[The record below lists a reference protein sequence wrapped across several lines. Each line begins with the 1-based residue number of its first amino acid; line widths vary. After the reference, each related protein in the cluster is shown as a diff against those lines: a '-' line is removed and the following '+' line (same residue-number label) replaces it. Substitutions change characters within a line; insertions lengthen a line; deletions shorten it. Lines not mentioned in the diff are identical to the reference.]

1 MRQILI
7 TVAGRNSAGKSLIA
21 KKVAEALGLNVVKS
35 YATRKPRP
43 EELQKGLENC
53 DHIFVSDE
61 EYDKLE
67 NITAETEIN
76 GARYCTTQEILDNS
90 DIYVIDP
97 KGIKDLK
104 ERCGSRYKLLQFYI
118 YADADKRAA
127 RFVARGETKAKFEA
141 REQSENEQFIDYEN
155 NHGWDIIIYN
165 NWDIDTAVKTMLG
178 YVRPIMTPV
187 IEARQKQADEEFEK
201 MMNPPAEEKVED
213 APADKQADEQAG
225 MKEQQSDEPE
235 NVNEQAKAAPVD
247 EESNKETGDED
258 SQTEESEAESEHVED
273 EADDSEEQQNE
284 EPETEKLPA
293 EEPKDIEEQQAESE
307 MPEEDGEEFE
317 ECQQEGAS
325 DDSSKASASTEANN
339 DPFSLDF
346 DDEDKDFMNMPAGVD
361 AESDESDDADVDN
374 TDDSANESN
383 SDAANQFSLDDFDD
397 PDEEDTDSSDEPEK
411 PEEHEEPDNVPEKE
425 IKPVEEPVD
434 ESTSE
439 PEENPAEENT
449 DNASKGLEES
459 GESSDDEEDDDG
471 EAILID

>member
-7 TVAGRNSAGKSLIA
+7 TVAGRNGAGKSIIA

-43 EELQKGLENC
+43 EELEKGLENC

-104 ERCGSRYKLLQFYI
+104 ERCGSRYKILQFYI

-141 REQSENEQFIDYEN
+141 REQSEDEQFCDYEN

-165 NWDIDTAVKTMLG
+165 NWDVDAAVKTMLG

-187 IEARQKQADEEFEK
+187 IEARQKQAEEEFEK

-213 APADKQADEQAG
+213 SPADEQAG
-225 MKEQQSDEPE
+225 MKEQQEEEPKLRTSRRMMFRLMKCLIKKRVTKMPRKKLKT
-235 NVNEQAKAAPVD
+235 NRRKNQRKRNLKRKNRQA
-247 EESNKETGDED
+247 
-258 SQTEESEAESEHVED
+258 
-273 EADDSEEQQNE
+273 EEQQ
-284 EPETEKLPA
+284 TESK
-293 EEPKDIEEQQAESE
+293 
-307 MPEEDGEEFE
+307 MPEEDGEEL
-317 ECQQEGAS
+317 
-325 DDSSKASASTEANN
+325 KN
-339 DPFSLDF
+339 
-346 DDEDKDFMNMPAGVD
+346 AGGKC
-361 AESDESDDADVDN
+361 
-374 TDDSANESN
+374 
-383 SDAANQFSLDDFDD
+383 F
-397 PDEEDTDSSDEPEK
+397 
-411 PEEHEEPDNVPEKE
+411 
-425 IKPVEEPVD
+425 
-434 ESTSE
+434 
-439 PEENPAEENT
+439 
-449 DNASKGLEES
+449 G
-459 GESSDDEEDDDG
+459 
-471 EAILID
+471 

>member
-43 EELQKGLENC
+43 EELKKGLENC

-76 GARYCTTQEILDNS
+76 GARYCTTQEVLDNS

-104 ERCGSRYKLLQFYI
+104 ERCGSRYKILQFYI

-141 REQSENEQFIDYEN
+141 REQSEDEQFCNYEN

-187 IEARQKQADEEFEK
+187 IEARQKQAEEEFEK

-213 APADKQADEQAG
+213 APADEQAG
-225 MKEQQSDEPE
+225 MKEQQEEEPKAEDEQTDDVPADEVPDKEAGDKNCQEEAEDEQVKDVSD
-235 NVNEQAKAAPVD
+235 
-247 EESNKETGDED
+247 KEMDDVGE
-258 SQTEESEAESEHVED
+258 QTEEP
-273 EADDSEEQQNE
+273 EEE
-284 EPETEKLPA
+284 KSETEESPA
-293 EEPKDIEEQQAESE
+293 EEQQAESK
-307 MPEEDGEEFE
+307 MPEGDGEELE
-317 ECQQEGAS
+317 ECQQEDAS
-325 DDSSKASASTEANN
+325 DDSSEASASTEAND

-346 DDEDKDFMNMPAGVD
+346 DDEDEDFMNIPAGVD
-361 AESDESDDADVDN
+361 AESDESDGADVDN
-374 TDDSANESN
+374 DEDSADENN
-383 SDAANQFSLDDFDD
+383 SDAADPFSLDDFDD
-397 PDEEDTDSSDEPEK
+397 TDKEDTDSSDEPEK
-411 PEEHEEPDNVPEKE
+411 SEEREEPDEEPDNVPE
-425 IKPVEEPVD
+425 EESEPIEEHVD
-434 ESTSE
+434 KSTSE
-439 PEENPAEENT
+439 PADENP
-449 DNASKGLEES
+449 DNASEIHEEPE
-459 GESSDDEEDDDG
+459 ESSDDEENDDDG

>member
-43 EELQKGLENC
+43 EELEKGLENC

-141 REQSENEQFIDYEN
+141 REQSEDEQFCDYEN

-187 IEARQKQADEEFEK
+187 IEARQKQAEEEFEK

-213 APADKQADEQAG
+213 APSDEQAG
-225 MKEQQSDEPE
+225 MKEQQEEEPKAEDE
-235 NVNEQAKAAPVD
+235 
-247 EESNKETGDED
+247 
-258 SQTEESEAESEHVED
+258 QTEEPEEEKSETEESP
-273 EADDSEEQQNE
+273 AEEQQ
-284 EPETEKLPA
+284 TESK
-293 EEPKDIEEQQAESE
+293 
-307 MPEEDGEEFE
+307 MPEGDGEELE
-317 ECQQEGAS
+317 ECQQEDAS
-325 DDSSKASASTEANN
+325 DDSSESSASTEAND

-346 DDEDKDFMNMPAGVD
+346 DDEDEDFMNIPAGVD
-361 AESDESDDADVDN
+361 AESDKSDGADVDN
-374 TDDSANESN
+374 DEDSADENK
-383 SDAANQFSLDDFDD
+383 SDAADPFSLDDFDD
-397 PDEEDTDSSDEPEK
+397 TDKEDTDSSDEPEK
-411 PEEHEEPDNVPEKE
+411 PEECEKPDDIPEEESE
-425 IKPVEEPVD
+425 PVEEPVD

-439 PEENPAEENT
+439 PAENPAEENP
-449 DNASKGLEES
+449 DNVSKIQEEPEES
-459 GESSDDEEDDDG
+459 SNDEDDDDDG

>member
-7 TVAGRNSAGKSLIA
+7 TVAGRNGAGKSIIA

-43 EELQKGLENC
+43 EELEKGLENC

-104 ERCGSRYKLLQFYI
+104 ERCGSRYKILQFYI

-141 REQSENEQFIDYEN
+141 REQSEDEQFCDYEN
-155 NHGWDIIIYN
+155 YHDWDIIIYN
-165 NWDIDTAVKTMLG
+165 NWDVDAAVKTMLG

-187 IEARQKQADEEFEK
+187 IEARQKQAEEEFEK

-213 APADKQADEQAG
+213 APADEQAG
-225 MKEQQSDEPE
+225 MKEQQEEEPKAEDEQTDDVP
-235 NVNEQAKAAPVD
+235 AD
-247 EESNKETGDED
+247 EVPDKEAGDKNCQEEAED
-258 SQTEESEAESEHVED
+258 EQTEEPEEEKSETEESP
-273 EADDSEEQQNE
+273 AEEQQ
-284 EPETEKLPA
+284 TESK
-293 EEPKDIEEQQAESE
+293 
-307 MPEEDGEEFE
+307 MPEEDGEELE
-317 ECQQEGAS
+317 ECQQEDAS
-325 DDSSKASASTEANN
+325 DDSSEASASTEAND

-346 DDEDKDFMNMPAGVD
+346 DDEDEDFMNIPAGVD
-361 AESDESDDADVDN
+361 AESDESDGADVDN
-374 TDDSANESN
+374 DEDSADENN
-383 SDAANQFSLDDFDD
+383 SDAADPFSLDDFDD
-397 PDEEDTDSSDEPEK
+397 TDKEDTDSSDEPEK
-411 PEEHEEPDNVPEKE
+411 PEEHEEPDDVPEE
-425 IKPVEEPVD
+425 EAEPVEEPVE

-439 PEENPAEENT
+439 PAENPAEENP
-449 DNASKGLEES
+449 DNVSEIQEEPE
-459 GESSDDEEDDDG
+459 ESSDEEDDDDG

>member
-43 EELQKGLENC
+43 EELEKGLENC

-127 RFVARGETKAKFEA
+127 RFVARGESKAKFES
-141 REQSENEQFIDYEN
+141 REQSEGEQFCDYEN

-187 IEARQKQADEEFEK
+187 IEARQKQAEEEFEK

-225 MKEQQSDEPE
+225 MKGQQSEEPE
-235 NVNEQAKAAPVD
+235 NVNEQAEAAPVD
-247 EESNKETGDED
+247 EEPDKETGDED

-273 EADDSEEQQNE
+273 VSDDAGKQMNEPDEEKSETKES
-284 EPETEKLPA
+284 PA
-293 EEPKDIEEQQAESE
+293 EEQQAESE
-307 MPEEDGEEFE
+307 IPEEDDEELE

>member
-1 MRQILI
+1 MKQLLI

-53 DHIFVSDE
+53 DHIFISDE

-76 GARYCTTQEILDNS
+76 GARYCTTQDILDKS

-104 ERCGSRYKLLQFYI
+104 ERCGNRYKILQFYI

-141 REQSENEQFIDYEN
+141 REQSEDEQFCDYEN

-187 IEARQKQADEEFEK
+187 IEARQKQAEEGFEK
-201 MMNPPAEEKVED
+201 MMNPPVKEKQDDE
-213 APADKQADEQAG
+213 PADEQAG
-225 MKEQQSDEPE
+225 MKEQQEDEPKTE
-235 NVNEQAKAAPVD
+235 GEQVESVPDEAAD
-247 EESNKETGDED
+247 NTGK
-258 SQTEESEAESEHVED
+258 QTEEP
-273 EADDSEEQQNE
+273 EEE
-284 EPETEKLPA
+284 KSETEESPA
-293 EEPKDIEEQQAESE
+293 EEQQAESE
-307 MPEEDGEEFE
+307 MPAENGEGLE
-317 ECQQEGAS
+317 ECQQEDAS
-325 DDSSKASASTEANN
+325 GDNKSNDDK
-339 DPFSLDF
+339 FSLDF
-346 DDEDKDFMNMPAGVD
+346 DNEDEDFMNMPAGVD
-361 AESDESDDADVDN
+361 AETDESDGADVDN
-374 TDDSANESN
+374 DEDSTDENK
-383 SDAANQFSLDDFDD
+383 SDAADPFSLDDFDD
-397 PDEEDTDSSDEPEK
+397 TDKEDTDSSDEPEK
-411 PEEHEEPDNVPEKE
+411 PEECEKPDDIPEEESE
-425 IKPVEEPVD
+425 PVEEPVD
-434 ESTSE
+434 KFTSE
-439 PEENPAEENT
+439 PADENP
-449 DNASKGLEES
+449 DNASEIQEEPE
-459 GESSDDEEDDDG
+459 ESSDDKDDDDDG

>member
-118 YADADKRAA
+118 YADANKRAA

-141 REQSENEQFIDYEN
+141 REQSEDEQFIDYEN

-165 NWDIDTAVKTMLG
+165 NWDIDTAVKTMLD

-225 MKEQQSDEPE
+225 MKEQQSEEPE
-235 NVNEQAKAAPVD
+235 NVNEQAEAAPVD

-273 EADDSEEQQNE
+273 VSDDAGKQMNEPDEEKSETKES
-284 EPETEKLPA
+284 PA
-293 EEPKDIEEQQAESE
+293 EEQQAESE
-307 MPEEDGEEFE
+307 IPEEDDEELE

-346 DDEDKDFMNMPAGVD
+346 DDEDKNFMNMPAGVD

-383 SDAANQFSLDDFDD
+383 SDAADQFSLDDFDD

-411 PEEHEEPDNVPEKE
+411 PEEHEEPDDVPEKE
-425 IKPVEEPVD
+425 TKPVEEPVD

-439 PEENPAEENT
+439 PAENPAEENT

-459 GESSDDEEDDDG
+459 GESSDDEE
-471 EAILID
+471 AILID

>member
-127 RFVARGETKAKFEA
+127 RFVARGESKAKFEA
-141 REQSENEQFIDYEN
+141 REQSEDEQFLDYEN
-155 NHGWDIIIYN
+155 SHGWDIIIYN

-178 YVRPIMTPV
+178 YVKPIMTPV
-187 IEARQKQADEEFEK
+187 IEERQKQAEEEFEK
-201 MMNPPAEEKVED
+201 MMNPPMEEKVED
-213 APADKQADEQAG
+213 TPDAEPAG
-225 MKEQQSDEPE
+225 MKEQQEETPKAE
-235 NVNEQAKAAPVD
+235 NEQTEDAPA
-247 EESNKETGDED
+247 EEMPDKEACSED
-258 SQTEESEAESEHVED
+258 SQTEEPEADGEHVED

-293 EEPKDIEEQQAESE
+293 EEPKDIEEQQAESKI
-307 MPEEDGEEFE
+307 PEEDGEELE
-317 ECQQEGAS
+317 ECQNEGIS
-325 DDSSKASASTEANN
+325 DDDSETPDSSKPNN
-339 DPFSLDF
+339 NPFSLDF
-346 DDEDKDFMNMPAGVD
+346 DDEDKDFMDMPAGVD
-361 AESDESDDADVDN
+361 EEKN
-374 TDDSANESN
+374 EDSADESN
-383 SDAANQFSLDDFDD
+383 SDAADPFNLDDFDN
-397 PDEEDTDSSDEPEK
+397 PDEENTNSSDEPEK
-411 PEEHEEPDNVPEKE
+411 PEESDDIPEDESEPTEEPM
-425 IKPVEEPVD
+425 D
-434 ESTSE
+434 ESTNEPENPVSASEIQEE
-439 PEENPAEENT
+439 PEE
-449 DNASKGLEES
+449 
-459 GESSDDEEDDDG
+459 SSDEEEDDDG

>member
-141 REQSENEQFIDYEN
+141 REQSEDEQFIDYEN

-165 NWDIDTAVKTMLG
+165 NWDIDTAVKTMLD

-225 MKEQQSDEPE
+225 MKEQQSEEPE
-235 NVNEQAKAAPVD
+235 NVNEQAEAAPVD

-273 EADDSEEQQNE
+273 VSDDAGKQMNEPDEEKSETKES
-284 EPETEKLPA
+284 PA
-293 EEPKDIEEQQAESE
+293 EEQQAESE
-307 MPEEDGEEFE
+307 IPEEDDEELE
-317 ECQQEGAS
+317 ECQQEGVS

-346 DDEDKDFMNMPAGVD
+346 DDEDKNFMNMPAGVD

-383 SDAANQFSLDDFDD
+383 SDAADQFSLDDFDD

-411 PEEHEEPDNVPEKE
+411 PEEHEEPDDVPEKE
-425 IKPVEEPVD
+425 TKPVEEPVD

-439 PEENPAEENT
+439 PAENPAEENT

>member
-141 REQSENEQFIDYEN
+141 REQSEGEQFCDYEN

-225 MKEQQSDEPE
+225 MKEQQS
-235 NVNEQAKAAPVD
+235 
-247 EESNKETGDED
+247 
-258 SQTEESEAESEHVED
+258 
-273 EADDSEEQQNE
+273 E

-317 ECQQEGAS
+317 EYQSEGFSDDDSEAS
-325 DDSSKASASTEANN
+325 DSSEPNN
-339 DPFSLDF
+339 DLFSLDF
-346 DDEDKDFMNMPAGVD
+346 DDEDEDFMDMPAGVD
-361 AESDESDDADVDN
+361 EEKN
-374 TDDSANESN
+374 EDSADESN
-383 SDAANQFSLDDFDD
+383 SDAADPFSLDDFDN
-397 PDEEDTDSSDEPEK
+397 PDEEDTDSSDKPEK
-411 PEEHEEPDNVPEKE
+411 PEEHEEPDDVPEKE
-425 IKPVEEPVD
+425 TKPVEEPVD

-439 PEENPAEENT
+439 PAENPAEENT
-449 DNASKGLEES
+449 DNASKVLEES

>member
-43 EELQKGLENC
+43 EELEKGLENC

-67 NITAETEIN
+67 NITAETKIN

-141 REQSENEQFIDYEN
+141 REQSEDEQFCDYEN

-201 MMNPPAEEKVED
+201 MMNPSAEEKVED

-225 MKEQQSDEPE
+225 MKEQQSEEPE
-235 NVNEQAKAAPVD
+235 NVNEQAEAAPVD
-247 EESNKETGDED
+247 EEPDKETGDED

-273 EADDSEEQQNE
+273 VSDDAGKQMNEPDEEKSETKES
-284 EPETEKLPA
+284 PA
-293 EEPKDIEEQQAESE
+293 EEQQAESE
-307 MPEEDGEEFE
+307 IPEEDDEELE

>member
-7 TVAGRNSAGKSLIA
+7 TVAGRNGSGKSLIA

-76 GARYCTTQEILDNS
+76 GARYCTTQEILNNS

-104 ERCGSRYKLLQFYI
+104 ERCGNRYKLLQFYI

-141 REQSENEQFIDYEN
+141 REQSEDEQFCDYEN

-225 MKEQQSDEPE
+225 MKEQQSEEPE
-235 NVNEQAKAAPVD
+235 NVNEQAEAAPVD
-247 EESNKETGDED
+247 EEPDKETGDED

-273 EADDSEEQQNE
+273 VSDDAGKQMNEPDEEKSETK
-284 EPETEKLPA
+284 EPPA
-293 EEPKDIEEQQAESE
+293 EEQQAESE
-307 MPEEDGEEFE
+307 IPEEDDEELE

>member
-7 TVAGRNSAGKSLIA
+7 TVAGRNSTGKSLIA

-118 YADADKRAA
+118 YADANKRAA

-141 REQSENEQFIDYEN
+141 REQSEDEQFIDYEN

-165 NWDIDTAVKTMLG
+165 NWDIDTAVKTMLD

-225 MKEQQSDEPE
+225 MKEQQSEEPE
-235 NVNEQAKAAPVD
+235 NVNEQAEAAPVD

-273 EADDSEEQQNE
+273 VSDDAGKQMNEPDEEKSETKES
-284 EPETEKLPA
+284 PA
-293 EEPKDIEEQQAESE
+293 EEQQAESE
-307 MPEEDGEEFE
+307 IPEEDDEELE

-346 DDEDKDFMNMPAGVD
+346 DDEDKNFMNMPAGVD

-383 SDAANQFSLDDFDD
+383 SDAADQFSLDDFDD

-411 PEEHEEPDNVPEKE
+411 PEEHEEPDDVPEKE
-425 IKPVEEPVD
+425 TKPVEEPVD

-439 PEENPAEENT
+439 PAENPAEENT

>member
-7 TVAGRNSAGKSLIA
+7 TVAGRNSAGKSIIA

-43 EELQKGLENC
+43 EELEKGLENC

-104 ERCGSRYKLLQFYI
+104 ERCGSRYKILQFYI

-141 REQSENEQFIDYEN
+141 REQSEDEQFCNYEN

-187 IEARQKQADEEFEK
+187 IEARQKQAEEEFEK

-225 MKEQQSDEPE
+225 MKEQQSEEPE
-235 NVNEQAKAAPVD
+235 NVNEQAEAAPVD
-247 EESNKETGDED
+247 EESDKETGDED

-273 EADDSEEQQNE
+273 VSDDAGKQMNEPDEEKSETKES
-284 EPETEKLPA
+284 PA
-293 EEPKDIEEQQAESE
+293 EEQQAESE
-307 MPEEDGEEFE
+307 IPEEDDEELE

>member
-1 MRQILI
+1 MKQLLI

-53 DHIFVSDE
+53 DHIFISDE

-76 GARYCTTQEILDNS
+76 GARYCTTQDILDKS

-104 ERCGSRYKLLQFYI
+104 ERCGNRYKILQFYI

-141 REQSENEQFIDYEN
+141 REQSEDEQFCDYEN

-187 IEARQKQADEEFEK
+187 IEARQKQAEEGFEK
-201 MMNPPAEEKVED
+201 MMNPPVKEKQ
-213 APADKQADEQAG
+213 ADEPADEQAG
-225 MKEQQSDEPE
+225 MKEQQEDEPKTE
-235 NVNEQAKAAPVD
+235 GEQVESVPDEAAD
-247 EESNKETGDED
+247 NTGE
-258 SQTEESEAESEHVED
+258 QTEEP
-273 EADDSEEQQNE
+273 EEE
-284 EPETEKLPA
+284 KSETEESPA
-293 EEPKDIEEQQAESE
+293 EEQQAESE
-307 MPEEDGEEFE
+307 MPAENGEGLE
-317 ECQQEGAS
+317 ECQQEDAS
-325 DDSSKASASTEANN
+325 GDNKSNDDK
-339 DPFSLDF
+339 FSLDF
-346 DDEDKDFMNMPAGVD
+346 DNEDEDFMNMPAGVD
-361 AESDESDDADVDN
+361 AETDESDGADVDN
-374 TDDSANESN
+374 DEDSTDENK
-383 SDAANQFSLDDFDD
+383 SDAADPFSLDDFDD
-397 PDEEDTDSSDEPEK
+397 TDKEDTDSSDEPEK
-411 PEEHEEPDNVPEKE
+411 PEECEKPDDIPEEESE
-425 IKPVEEPVD
+425 PVEEPVD
-434 ESTSE
+434 KFTSE
-439 PEENPAEENT
+439 PADENP
-449 DNASKGLEES
+449 DNASEIQEEPE
-459 GESSDDEEDDDG
+459 ESSDDKDDDDDG

>member
-43 EELQKGLENC
+43 EELEKGLENC

-67 NITAETEIN
+67 NITAETKIN

-141 REQSENEQFIDYEN
+141 REQSEDEQFCDYEN

-165 NWDIDTAVKTMLG
+165 NWDIDTAVKAMLG

-225 MKEQQSDEPE
+225 MKEQQSEEPE
-235 NVNEQAKAAPVD
+235 NVNEQAEAAPVD
-247 EESNKETGDED
+247 EESDKETGDED

-273 EADDSEEQQNE
+273 VSDDAGKQMNEPDEEKSETKES
-284 EPETEKLPA
+284 PA
-293 EEPKDIEEQQAESE
+293 EEQQAESE
-307 MPEEDGEEFE
+307 IPEEDDEELE

>member
-7 TVAGRNSAGKSLIA
+7 TVAGRNGSGKSLIA
-21 KKVAEALGLNVVKS
+21 KKVAETLGLNVVKS

-43 EELQKGLENC
+43 EELEKGLENC

-67 NITAETEIN
+67 NITAETKIN

-141 REQSENEQFIDYEN
+141 REQSEDEQFCDYEN

-225 MKEQQSDEPE
+225 MKEQQSEEPE
-235 NVNEQAKAAPVD
+235 NVNEQAEAAPVD
-247 EESNKETGDED
+247 EEPDKETGDED

-273 EADDSEEQQNE
+273 VSDDAGKQMNEPDEEKSETK
-284 EPETEKLPA
+284 EPPA
-293 EEPKDIEEQQAESE
+293 EEQQAESE
-307 MPEEDGEEFE
+307 IPEEDDEELE

>member
-43 EELQKGLENC
+43 EELKKGLENC

-127 RFVARGETKAKFEA
+127 RFVARGESKAKFES
-141 REQSENEQFIDYEN
+141 REQSEGEQFCDYEN

-187 IEARQKQADEEFEK
+187 IEARQKQAEEEFEK

-213 APADKQADEQAG
+213 APADEQAG
-225 MKEQQSDEPE
+225 MKEQQEEEPKAEDEQTDDVPADEVPDKEAGDKNCQEEAEDEQVKDVSD
-235 NVNEQAKAAPVD
+235 
-247 EESNKETGDED
+247 KEMDDVGE
-258 SQTEESEAESEHVED
+258 QTEEP
-273 EADDSEEQQNE
+273 EEE
-284 EPETEKLPA
+284 KSETEESPA
-293 EEPKDIEEQQAESE
+293 EEQQAESK
-307 MPEEDGEEFE
+307 MPEGDGEELE
-317 ECQQEGAS
+317 ECQQEDAS
-325 DDSSKASASTEANN
+325 DDSSEASASTEAND

-346 DDEDKDFMNMPAGVD
+346 DDEDEDFMNIPAGVD
-361 AESDESDDADVDN
+361 AESDESDGADVDN
-374 TDDSANESN
+374 DEDSADENN
-383 SDAANQFSLDDFDD
+383 SDAADPFSLDDFDD
-397 PDEEDTDSSDEPEK
+397 TDKEDTDSSDEPEK
-411 PEEHEEPDNVPEKE
+411 PEEREEPDEEPDNVPE
-425 IKPVEEPVD
+425 EESEPIEEHVD
-434 ESTSE
+434 KSTSE
-439 PEENPAEENT
+439 PADENP
-449 DNASKGLEES
+449 DNASEIHEEPE
-459 GESSDDEEDDDG
+459 ESSDDEENDDDG

>member
-1 MRQILI
+1 MKQLLI

-53 DHIFVSDE
+53 DHIFISDE

-76 GARYCTTQEILDNS
+76 GARYCTTQDILNKS

-104 ERCGSRYKLLQFYI
+104 ERCGNRYKILQFYI

-141 REQSENEQFIDYEN
+141 REQSEDEQFCDYEN

-187 IEARQKQADEEFEK
+187 IEARQKQAEEGFEK
-201 MMNPPAEEKVED
+201 MMNPPVKEKQDDE
-213 APADKQADEQAG
+213 PADEQAG
-225 MKEQQSDEPE
+225 MKEQQEDEPKTE
-235 NVNEQAKAAPVD
+235 GEQVESVPDEAAD
-247 EESNKETGDED
+247 NTGE
-258 SQTEESEAESEHVED
+258 QTEEP
-273 EADDSEEQQNE
+273 EEE
-284 EPETEKLPA
+284 KSETEESPA
-293 EEPKDIEEQQAESE
+293 EEQQAESE
-307 MPEEDGEEFE
+307 MPAENGEGLE
-317 ECQQEGAS
+317 ECQQEDAS
-325 DDSSKASASTEANN
+325 GDNKSNDDK
-339 DPFSLDF
+339 FSLDF
-346 DDEDKDFMNMPAGVD
+346 DNEDEDFMNMPAGVD
-361 AESDESDDADVDN
+361 AETDESDGADVDN
-374 TDDSANESN
+374 DEDSTDENK
-383 SDAANQFSLDDFDD
+383 SDAADPFSLDDFDD
-397 PDEEDTDSSDEPEK
+397 TDKEDTDSSDEPEK
-411 PEEHEEPDNVPEKE
+411 PEECEKPDDIPEEESE
-425 IKPVEEPVD
+425 PVEEPVD
-434 ESTSE
+434 KFTSE
-439 PEENPAEENT
+439 PADENP
-449 DNASKGLEES
+449 DNASEIQEEPE
-459 GESSDDEEDDDG
+459 ESSDDKDDDDDG

>member
-7 TVAGRNSAGKSLIA
+7 TVAGRNSAGKSIIA

-43 EELQKGLENC
+43 EELEKGLENC

-104 ERCGSRYKLLQFYI
+104 ERCGSRYKILQFYI

-141 REQSENEQFIDYEN
+141 REQSEDEQFCDYEN

-187 IEARQKQADEEFEK
+187 IEARQKQAEEEFEK

-213 APADKQADEQAG
+213 APSDEQAG
-225 MKEQQSDEPE
+225 MKEQQEEEPKAEDEQTDDVPADEVPDKEAGDKNCQEEAEDEQVEDVSD
-235 NVNEQAKAAPVD
+235 
-247 EESNKETGDED
+247 KEMDDAGE
-258 SQTEESEAESEHVED
+258 QTEEPEEEKSETEESP
-273 EADDSEEQQNE
+273 AEEQQ
-284 EPETEKLPA
+284 TESK
-293 EEPKDIEEQQAESE
+293 
-307 MPEEDGEEFE
+307 MPEGDGEELE
-317 ECQQEGAS
+317 ECQQEDAS
-325 DDSSKASASTEANN
+325 DDSSESSASTEAND

-346 DDEDKDFMNMPAGVD
+346 DDEDEDFMNIPAGVD
-361 AESDESDDADVDN
+361 AESDESDGADVDN
-374 TDDSANESN
+374 DEDSADENN
-383 SDAANQFSLDDFDD
+383 SDAADPFSLDDFDD
-397 PDEEDTDSSDEPEK
+397 TDKEDTDSSDEPEK
-411 PEEHEEPDNVPEKE
+411 PEEREEPDEEPDNVPE
-425 IKPVEEPVD
+425 EESEPIEEHVD
-434 ESTSE
+434 KSTSE
-439 PEENPAEENT
+439 PADENP
-449 DNASKGLEES
+449 DNASEIHEEPE
-459 GESSDDEEDDDG
+459 ESSDDEENDDDG

>member
-1 MRQILI
+1 MKQILI
-7 TVAGRNSAGKSLIA
+7 TVAGRNGAGKSLIA

-43 EELQKGLENC
+43 EELEKGLENC

-76 GARYCTTQEILDNS
+76 GARYCTTQEILDNN

-104 ERCGSRYKLLQFYI
+104 ERCGSRYKILQFYI

-127 RFVARGETKAKFEA
+127 RFVARGETKAKFET
-141 REQSENEQFIDYEN
+141 REQSEDEQFCDYEN

-187 IEARQKQADEEFEK
+187 IEARQKQAEEEFEK

-213 APADKQADEQAG
+213 APIEEPAG
-225 MKEQQSDEPE
+225 MKEQQEDEPKAKG
-235 NVNEQAKAAPVD
+235 EQTEDAPA
-247 EESNKETGDED
+247 EEVPDKETGDED
-258 SQTEESEAESEHVED
+258 CQAKAEDEQVED
-273 EADDSEEQQNE
+273 ISDEETDDSEKQAE
-284 EPETEKLPA
+284 EPEKESPA
-293 EEPKDIEEQQAESE
+293 EELQAESE
-307 MPEEDGEEFE
+307 MPEEDGGKLE
-317 ECQQEGAS
+317 ECQQEDAS
-325 DDSSKASASTEANN
+325 DDSSEASTSTKAND

-346 DDEDKDFMNMPAGVD
+346 DDEDEDFMNMPAGVD
-361 AESDESDDADVDN
+361 AESDESDGADVDN
-374 TDDSANESN
+374 NEDSTDENK
-383 SDAANQFSLDDFDD
+383 SDAADPFSLDDFDD
-397 PDEEDTDSSDEPEK
+397 TDKEDTDSSDEPEK
-411 PEEHEEPDNVPEKE
+411 PEEGEKPDEEHDNVPEE
-425 IKPVEEPVD
+425 ESEPVEEHVD
-434 ESTSE
+434 KSTSE
-439 PEENPAEENT
+439 PADENPG
-449 DNASKGLEES
+449 NASEIQEEPE
-459 GESSDDEEDDDG
+459 ESSDEEDDDDG

>member
-43 EELQKGLENC
+43 EELEKGLENC

-76 GARYCTTQEILDNS
+76 GVRYCTTQEILDNS

-127 RFVARGETKAKFEA
+127 RFVARGESKAKFES
-141 REQSENEQFIDYEN
+141 REQSEGEQFCDYEN

-187 IEARQKQADEEFEK
+187 IEARQKQAEEEFEK

-213 APADKQADEQAG
+213 APADEQAG
-225 MKEQQSDEPE
+225 MKEQQEEEPKAEDEQTDDVPADEVPDKEAGDKNCQEEAEDEQVKDVSD
-235 NVNEQAKAAPVD
+235 
-247 EESNKETGDED
+247 KEMDDVGE
-258 SQTEESEAESEHVED
+258 QTEEP
-273 EADDSEEQQNE
+273 EEE
-284 EPETEKLPA
+284 KSETEESPA
-293 EEPKDIEEQQAESE
+293 EEQQAESK
-307 MPEEDGEEFE
+307 MPEGDGEELE
-317 ECQQEGAS
+317 ECQQEDAS
-325 DDSSKASASTEANN
+325 DDSSEASASTEAND

-346 DDEDKDFMNMPAGVD
+346 DDEDEDFMNIPAGVD
-361 AESDESDDADVDN
+361 AESDESDGADVDN
-374 TDDSANESN
+374 DEDSADENN
-383 SDAANQFSLDDFDD
+383 SDAADPFSLDDFDD
-397 PDEEDTDSSDEPEK
+397 TDKEDADSSDEPEK
-411 PEEHEEPDNVPEKE
+411 PEEREEPDEEPDNVPE
-425 IKPVEEPVD
+425 EESEPIEEHVD
-434 ESTSE
+434 KSTSE
-439 PEENPAEENT
+439 PADENP
-449 DNASKGLEES
+449 DNASEIHEEPE
-459 GESSDDEEDDDG
+459 ESSDDEENDDDG

>member
-1 MRQILI
+1 MKQILI
-7 TVAGRNSAGKSLIA
+7 TVAGRNGAGKSLIA
-21 KKVAEALGLNVVKS
+21 KKMAEALGLNVVKS

-43 EELQKGLENC
+43 EELEKGLENC

-104 ERCGSRYKLLQFYI
+104 ERCGSRYKILQFYI

-141 REQSENEQFIDYEN
+141 REQSEDEQFCDYEN

-165 NWDIDTAVKTMLG
+165 NWDVDAAVKTMLG

-187 IEARQKQADEEFEK
+187 IEARQKQAEEEFEK

-213 APADKQADEQAG
+213 APADEQAG
-225 MKEQQSDEPE
+225 MKEQQEDEPKAKG
-235 NVNEQAKAAPVD
+235 EQTEDAPA
-247 EESNKETGDED
+247 EEVPDKETGDED
-258 SQTEESEAESEHVED
+258 NQTEELEAEGANEETDDAEEQTEES
-273 EADDSEEQQNE
+273 
-284 EPETEKLPA
+284 PA
-293 EEPKDIEEQQAESE
+293 EEQQAESE
-307 MPEEDGEEFE
+307 MPAENGEGLE
-317 ECQQEGAS
+317 ECQQEDAS
-325 DDSSKASASTEANN
+325 DDSSEASTSTKAND

-346 DDEDKDFMNMPAGVD
+346 DDEDEDFMNMPAGVD
-361 AESDESDDADVDN
+361 AESDESDGADVDN
-374 TDDSANESN
+374 NEDSTDENK
-383 SDAANQFSLDDFDD
+383 SDASDPFSLDDFDD
-397 PDEEDTDSSDEPEK
+397 TDKEDTDSSDEPEK
-411 PEEHEEPDNVPEKE
+411 PEEGEKPDEEHDNVPEE
-425 IKPVEEPVD
+425 ESEPVEEHVD
-434 ESTSE
+434 KSTSE
-439 PEENPAEENT
+439 PADENPG
-449 DNASKGLEES
+449 NASEIQEEPE
-459 GESSDDEEDDDG
+459 ESSDEEDDDDG

>member
-43 EELQKGLENC
+43 EELKKGLENC

-76 GARYCTTQEILDNS
+76 GARYCTTQEVLDNS

-104 ERCGSRYKLLQFYI
+104 ERCGSRYKILQFYI

-141 REQSENEQFIDYEN
+141 REQSEDEQFCNYEN

-187 IEARQKQADEEFEK
+187 IEARQKQAEEEFEK

-213 APADKQADEQAG
+213 APADEQAG
-225 MKEQQSDEPE
+225 MKEQQEEEPKAEDEQTDDVPADEVPDKEAGDKNCQEEAEDEQVKDVSD
-235 NVNEQAKAAPVD
+235 
-247 EESNKETGDED
+247 KEMDDVGE
-258 SQTEESEAESEHVED
+258 QTEEP
-273 EADDSEEQQNE
+273 EEE
-284 EPETEKLPA
+284 KSETEESPA
-293 EEPKDIEEQQAESE
+293 EEQQAESK
-307 MPEEDGEEFE
+307 MPEGDGEELE
-317 ECQQEGAS
+317 ECQQEDAS
-325 DDSSKASASTEANN
+325 DDSSEASASTEAND

-346 DDEDKDFMNMPAGVD
+346 DDEDEDFMNIPAGVD
-361 AESDESDDADVDN
+361 AESDESDGADVDN
-374 TDDSANESN
+374 DEDSADENN
-383 SDAANQFSLDDFDD
+383 SDAADPFSLDDFDD
-397 PDEEDTDSSDEPEK
+397 TDKEDTDSSDEPEK
-411 PEEHEEPDNVPEKE
+411 PEEREEPDEEPDNVPE
-425 IKPVEEPVD
+425 EESEPIEEHVAK
-434 ESTSE
+434 STSE
-439 PEENPAEENT
+439 PADENP
-449 DNASKGLEES
+449 DNASEIHEEPE
-459 GESSDDEEDDDG
+459 ESSDDEENDDDG

>member
-7 TVAGRNSAGKSLIA
+7 TVAGRNSAGKSLIV

-43 EELQKGLENC
+43 EELEKGLENC

-127 RFVARGETKAKFEA
+127 RFVARGESKAKFES
-141 REQSENEQFIDYEN
+141 REQSEGEQFCDYEN

-187 IEARQKQADEEFEK
+187 IEARQKQAEEEFEK

-225 MKEQQSDEPE
+225 MKEQQSEEPE
-235 NVNEQAKAAPVD
+235 NVNEQAEAAPV
-247 EESNKETGDED
+247 EEMPDKETCGED

-273 EADDSEEQQNE
+273 VSDDAGKQMNEPDEEKSETKES
-284 EPETEKLPA
+284 PA
-293 EEPKDIEEQQAESE
+293 EEQQAESE
-307 MPEEDGEEFE
+307 IPEEDDEELE

>member
-43 EELQKGLENC
+43 EELKKGLENC

-76 GARYCTTQEILDNS
+76 GARYCTTQEVLDNS

-104 ERCGSRYKLLQFYI
+104 ERCGSRYKILQFYI

-141 REQSENEQFIDYEN
+141 REQSEDEQFCNYEN

-187 IEARQKQADEEFEK
+187 IEARQKQAEEEFEK
-201 MMNPPAEEKVED
+201 MMNPPVEEKVED
-213 APADKQADEQAG
+213 APADEQAG
-225 MKEQQSDEPE
+225 MKEQQEEEPKAEDEQTDDVPADEVPDKEAGDKNCQEEAEDEQVEDVSD
-235 NVNEQAKAAPVD
+235 
-247 EESNKETGDED
+247 KEMDDVGE
-258 SQTEESEAESEHVED
+258 QTEEP
-273 EADDSEEQQNE
+273 EEE
-284 EPETEKLPA
+284 KSETEESPA
-293 EEPKDIEEQQAESE
+293 EEQQAESK
-307 MPEEDGEEFE
+307 MPEGDGEELE
-317 ECQQEGAS
+317 ECQQEDAS
-325 DDSSKASASTEANN
+325 DDSSEASASTEAND

-346 DDEDKDFMNMPAGVD
+346 DDEDEDFMNIPAGVD
-361 AESDESDDADVDN
+361 AESDESDGADVDN
-374 TDDSANESN
+374 DEDSADENN
-383 SDAANQFSLDDFDD
+383 SDAADPFSLDDFDD
-397 PDEEDTDSSDEPEK
+397 TDKEDTDSSDEPEK
-411 PEEHEEPDNVPEKE
+411 PEEREEPDEEPDNVPE
-425 IKPVEEPVD
+425 EESEPIEEHVD
-434 ESTSE
+434 KSTSE
-439 PEENPAEENT
+439 PADENP
-449 DNASKGLEES
+449 DNASEIHEEPE
-459 GESSDDEEDDDG
+459 ESSDDEENDDDG

>member
-43 EELQKGLENC
+43 EELEKGLENC

-76 GARYCTTQEILDNS
+76 GVRYCTTQEILDNS

-127 RFVARGETKAKFEA
+127 RFVARGESKAKFES
-141 REQSENEQFIDYEN
+141 REQSEGEQFCDYEN

-213 APADKQADEQAG
+213 APSDEQAG
-225 MKEQQSDEPE
+225 MKEQQEEEPKAEDEQTDDVPADEVPDKEAGDKNCQEEAEDEQVEDVSD
-235 NVNEQAKAAPVD
+235 
-247 EESNKETGDED
+247 KEMDDAGE
-258 SQTEESEAESEHVED
+258 QTEEPEEEKSETEESP
-273 EADDSEEQQNE
+273 AEEQQ
-284 EPETEKLPA
+284 TESK
-293 EEPKDIEEQQAESE
+293 
-307 MPEEDGEEFE
+307 MPEGDGEELE
-317 ECQQEGAS
+317 ECQQEDAS
-325 DDSSKASASTEANN
+325 DDSSESSASTEAND

-346 DDEDKDFMNMPAGVD
+346 DDEDEDFMNIPAGVD
-361 AESDESDDADVDN
+361 AESDKSDGADVDN
-374 TDDSANESN
+374 DEDSADENK
-383 SDAANQFSLDDFDD
+383 SDAADPFSLDDFDD
-397 PDEEDTDSSDEPEK
+397 TDKEDTDSSDEPEK
-411 PEEHEEPDNVPEKE
+411 PEECEKPDDIPEEESE
-425 IKPVEEPVD
+425 PVEEPVD

-439 PEENPAEENT
+439 PAENPAEENP
-449 DNASKGLEES
+449 DNVSKIQEEPEES
-459 GESSDDEEDDDG
+459 SNEDDDDDDG

>member
-43 EELQKGLENC
+43 EELEKGLENC

-127 RFVARGETKAKFEA
+127 RFVARGESKAKFES
-141 REQSENEQFIDYEN
+141 REQSEGEQFCDYEN

-225 MKEQQSDEPE
+225 MKEQQSEEPE
-235 NVNEQAKAAPVD
+235 NVNEQAEAAPVD
-247 EESNKETGDED
+247 EEPDKETGDED

-273 EADDSEEQQNE
+273 VSDDAGKQMNEPDEEKSETKES
-284 EPETEKLPA
+284 PA
-293 EEPKDIEEQQAESE
+293 EEQQAESE
-307 MPEEDGEEFE
+307 IPEEDDEELE
-317 ECQQEGAS
+317 ERQQEGAS

>member
-43 EELQKGLENC
+43 EELEKGLENC

-67 NITAETEIN
+67 NITAETKIN

-141 REQSENEQFIDYEN
+141 REQSEDEQFCDYEN

-201 MMNPPAEEKVED
+201 MMNPPAEEKVEY

-225 MKEQQSDEPE
+225 MKEQQSEEPE
-235 NVNEQAKAAPVD
+235 NVNEQAEAAPVD
-247 EESNKETGDED
+247 EESDKETGDED

-273 EADDSEEQQNE
+273 VSDDAGKQMNEPDEEKSETKES
-284 EPETEKLPA
+284 PA
-293 EEPKDIEEQQAESE
+293 EEQQAESE
-307 MPEEDGEEFE
+307 IPEEDDEELE

>member
-43 EELQKGLENC
+43 EELKKGLENC

-76 GARYCTTQEILDNS
+76 GARYCTTQEVLDNS

-104 ERCGSRYKLLQFYI
+104 ERCGSRYKILQFYI

-141 REQSENEQFIDYEN
+141 REQSEDEQFCNYEN

-187 IEARQKQADEEFEK
+187 IEARQKQAEEEFEK

-213 APADKQADEQAG
+213 APADEQAG
-225 MKEQQSDEPE
+225 MKEQQEEEPKAEDE
-235 NVNEQAKAAPVD
+235 
-247 EESNKETGDED
+247 
-258 SQTEESEAESEHVED
+258 QTEEPEEEKSETEESP
-273 EADDSEEQQNE
+273 AEEQQ
-284 EPETEKLPA
+284 TESK
-293 EEPKDIEEQQAESE
+293 
-307 MPEEDGEEFE
+307 MPEEDGEELE
-317 ECQQEGAS
+317 ECQQEDAS
-325 DDSSKASASTEANN
+325 DDSSEASASTEAND

-346 DDEDKDFMNMPAGVD
+346 DDEDEDFMNIPAGVD
-361 AESDESDDADVDN
+361 AESDESDGADVDN
-374 TDDSANESN
+374 DEDSADENN
-383 SDAANQFSLDDFDD
+383 SDAADPFSLDDFDD
-397 PDEEDTDSSDEPEK
+397 TDKEDTDSSDEPEK
-411 PEEHEEPDNVPEKE
+411 PEEHEEPDDVPEE
-425 IKPVEEPVD
+425 EAEPVEEPVE

-439 PEENPAEENT
+439 PAENPAEENP
-449 DNASKGLEES
+449 DNVSEIQEEPE
-459 GESSDDEEDDDG
+459 ESSDEEDDDDG

>member
-43 EELQKGLENC
+43 EELQKGIENC

-97 KGIKDLK
+97 KGIEDLK

-127 RFVARGETKAKFEA
+127 RFVARGESKAKFES
-141 REQSENEQFIDYEN
+141 REQSEDEQFCDYEN

-178 YVRPIMTPV
+178 YVRPIMAPV
-187 IEARQKQADEEFEK
+187 IEERQKQADGEFEK
-201 MMNPPAEEKVED
+201 MMNPPIEENVED
-213 APADKQADEQAG
+213 TPDAEPAG
-225 MKEQQSDEPE
+225 MKEQQEEEPKAE
-235 NVNEQAKAAPVD
+235 NEHTEDAPA
-247 EESNKETGDED
+247 EEMPDKEACGED
-258 SQTEESEAESEHVED
+258 SQTEEPETDGEQVED
-273 EADDSEEQQNE
+273 EVDDSEEQQNE
-284 EPETEKLPA
+284 ETETEKLPA
-293 EEPKDIEEQQAESE
+293 EEPEGIKEQQAESE
-307 MPEEDGEEFE
+307 IPEEDGEELE
-317 ECQQEGAS
+317 ECQNEGVS
-325 DDSSKASASTEANN
+325 DDDSEAPDSSEPNN

-346 DDEDKDFMNMPAGVD
+346 DDEDEDFMDIPASVD
-361 AESDESDDADVDN
+361 EEKNEDS
-374 TDDSANESN
+374 TDESN
-383 SDAANQFSLDDFDD
+383 SDAADPFSLDDFDN
-397 PDEEDTDSSDEPEK
+397 PDEENTDSSDEPEK
-411 PEEHEEPDNVPEKE
+411 SEEPDDIPEDE
-425 IKPVEEPVD
+425 SEPTEEPMD
-434 ESTSE
+434 ESTNEPGNPVNASEIQEE
-439 PEENPAEENT
+439 PE
-449 DNASKGLEES
+449 
-459 GESSDDEEDDDG
+459 ESSDDEEDDDG

>member
-43 EELQKGLENC
+43 EELQKGIENC

-127 RFVARGETKAKFEA
+127 RFVARGESKAKFES
-141 REQSENEQFIDYEN
+141 REQSEDEQFCDYEN

-187 IEARQKQADEEFEK
+187 IEARQKQAEEEFEK

-225 MKEQQSDEPE
+225 MKEQQEEEPKAE
-235 NVNEQAKAAPVD
+235 NEHTEDAPA
-247 EESNKETGDED
+247 EEMPDKEACGED
-258 SQTEESEAESEHVED
+258 SQTEEPETDGEQVED
-273 EADDSEEQQNE
+273 EVDDSEEQQNE
-284 EPETEKLPA
+284 ETETEKLPA
-293 EEPKDIEEQQAESE
+293 EEPEGIKEQQAESE
-307 MPEEDGEEFE
+307 IPEEDGEELE
-317 ECQQEGAS
+317 ECQNEGVS
-325 DDSSKASASTEANN
+325 DDDSEAPDSSEPNN

-346 DDEDKDFMNMPAGVD
+346 DDEDEDFMDIPASVD
-361 AESDESDDADVDN
+361 EEKNEDS
-374 TDDSANESN
+374 TDESN
-383 SDAANQFSLDDFDD
+383 SDAADPFSLDDFDN
-397 PDEEDTDSSDEPEK
+397 PDEENTDSSDEPEK
-411 PEEHEEPDNVPEKE
+411 SEEPDDIPEDE
-425 IKPVEEPVD
+425 SEPTEEPMD
-434 ESTSE
+434 ESTNEPGNPVNASEIQEE
-439 PEENPAEENT
+439 PE
-449 DNASKGLEES
+449 
-459 GESSDDEEDDDG
+459 ESSDDEEDDDG

>member
-104 ERCGSRYKLLQFYI
+104 ERCGNRYKLLQFYI
-118 YADADKRAA
+118 YADADKRAT
-127 RFVARGETKAKFEA
+127 RFVARGESKAKFEA
-141 REQSENEQFIDYEN
+141 REQSEDEQFIDYEN

-225 MKEQQSDEPE
+225 MKEQQSEEPE
-235 NVNEQAKAAPVD
+235 NVNEQAEAAPVD

-273 EADDSEEQQNE
+273 VSDDAGKQMNEPDEEKSETKES
-284 EPETEKLPA
+284 PA
-293 EEPKDIEEQQAESE
+293 EEQQAESE
-307 MPEEDGEEFE
+307 IPEEDDEELE
-317 ECQQEGAS
+317 KCQQEGAS

-346 DDEDKDFMNMPAGVD
+346 DDEDEDFMDMPAGVD
-361 AESDESDDADVDN
+361 KEKNE
-374 TDDSANESN
+374 DSADESN
-383 SDAANQFSLDDFDD
+383 SDAADQFSLDDFDN
-397 PDEEDTDSSDEPEK
+397 PDEENADSSDEPEK
-411 PEEHEEPDNVPEKE
+411 SEEPDDIPEDE
-425 IKPVEEPVD
+425 SEPAEEPVD
-434 ESTSE
+434 ETVSE
-439 PEENPAEENT
+439 PVETPTEENPGNVSETQEEP
-449 DNASKGLEES
+449 E
-459 GESSDDEEDDDG
+459 ESSDDEEDDDG

>member
-43 EELQKGLENC
+43 EELKKGLENC

-76 GARYCTTQEILDNS
+76 GARYCTTQEVLDNS

-104 ERCGSRYKLLQFYI
+104 ERCGSRYKILQFYI

-141 REQSENEQFIDYEN
+141 REQSEDEQFCNYEN

-187 IEARQKQADEEFEK
+187 IEARQKQAEEEFEK

-213 APADKQADEQAG
+213 APADEQAG
-225 MKEQQSDEPE
+225 MKEQQEEEPKAEDEQTDDVPADEVPDKEAGDKNCQEEAEDEQVKDVSD
-235 NVNEQAKAAPVD
+235 
-247 EESNKETGDED
+247 KEMDDVGE
-258 SQTEESEAESEHVED
+258 QTEEP
-273 EADDSEEQQNE
+273 EEE
-284 EPETEKLPA
+284 KSETEESPA
-293 EEPKDIEEQQAESE
+293 EEQQAESK
-307 MPEEDGEEFE
+307 MPEGDGEELE
-317 ECQQEGAS
+317 ECQQEDAS
-325 DDSSKASASTEANN
+325 DDSSEASASTEAND

-346 DDEDKDFMNMPAGVD
+346 DDEDEDFMNIPAGVD
-361 AESDESDDADVDN
+361 AESDESDGADVDN
-374 TDDSANESN
+374 DEDSADENN
-383 SDAANQFSLDDFDD
+383 SDAADPFILDDFDD
-397 PDEEDTDSSDEPEK
+397 TDKEDTDSSDEPEK
-411 PEEHEEPDNVPEKE
+411 PEEREEPDEEPDNVPE
-425 IKPVEEPVD
+425 EESEPIEEHVD
-434 ESTSE
+434 KSTSE
-439 PEENPAEENT
+439 PADENP
-449 DNASKGLEES
+449 DNASEIHEEPE
-459 GESSDDEEDDDG
+459 ESSDDEENDDDG

>member
-1 MRQILI
+1 MKQLLI

-53 DHIFVSDE
+53 DHIFISDE

-76 GARYCTTQEILDNS
+76 GARYCTTQDILDKS

-104 ERCGSRYKLLQFYI
+104 ERCGNRYKILQFYI

-141 REQSENEQFIDYEN
+141 REQSEAEQFCDYEN

-187 IEARQKQADEEFEK
+187 IEARQKQAEEGFEK
-201 MMNPPAEEKVED
+201 MMNPPVKEKQDDE
-213 APADKQADEQAG
+213 PADEQAG
-225 MKEQQSDEPE
+225 MKEQQEDEPKTE
-235 NVNEQAKAAPVD
+235 GEQVESVPDEAAD
-247 EESNKETGDED
+247 NTGE
-258 SQTEESEAESEHVED
+258 QTEEP
-273 EADDSEEQQNE
+273 EEE
-284 EPETEKLPA
+284 KSETEESPA
-293 EEPKDIEEQQAESE
+293 EEQQAESE
-307 MPEEDGEEFE
+307 MPAENGEGLE
-317 ECQQEGAS
+317 ECQQEDAS
-325 DDSSKASASTEANN
+325 GDNKSNDDK
-339 DPFSLDF
+339 FSLDF
-346 DDEDKDFMNMPAGVD
+346 DNEDEDFMNMPAGVD
-361 AESDESDDADVDN
+361 AETDESDGADVDN
-374 TDDSANESN
+374 DEDSTDENK
-383 SDAANQFSLDDFDD
+383 SDAADPFSLDDFDD
-397 PDEEDTDSSDEPEK
+397 TDKEDTDSSDEPEK
-411 PEEHEEPDNVPEKE
+411 PEECEKPDDIPEEESE
-425 IKPVEEPVD
+425 PVEEPVD
-434 ESTSE
+434 KFTGE
-439 PEENPAEENT
+439 PADENP
-449 DNASKGLEES
+449 DNASEIQEEPE
-459 GESSDDEEDDDG
+459 ESSDDKDDDDDG

>member
-1 MRQILI
+1 MKQILI
-7 TVAGRNSAGKSLIA
+7 TVAGRNGAGKSLIA

-43 EELQKGLENC
+43 EELEKGLENC

-104 ERCGSRYKLLQFYI
+104 ERCGSRYKILQFYI

-141 REQSENEQFIDYEN
+141 REQSEDEQFCDYEN

-165 NWDIDTAVKTMLG
+165 NWDVDAAVKTMLG

-187 IEARQKQADEEFEK
+187 IEARQKQAEEEFEK
-201 MMNPPAEEKVED
+201 MMNPPAEEKVDD
-213 APADKQADEQAG
+213 APADEQAG
-225 MKEQQSDEPE
+225 MKEQQEEEPKADDEQTEDVPADE
-235 NVNEQAKAAPVD
+235 VPD
-247 EESNKETGDED
+247 EEAGDKDCQEEAED
-258 SQTEESEAESEHVED
+258 EQTEEP
-273 EADDSEEQQNE
+273 EEE
-284 EPETEKLPA
+284 KSETEESPA
-293 EEPKDIEEQQAESE
+293 EEQQAESE
-307 MPEEDGEEFE
+307 MPAEDGGKLE
-317 ECQQEGAS
+317 ECQQEDS
-325 DDSSKASASTEANN
+325 LDDNKPNN
-339 DPFSLDF
+339 ADPFSLDF
-346 DDEDKDFMNMPAGVD
+346 DDEDEDFMNMPASVD

-374 TDDSANESN
+374 DEDSTDENK
-383 SDAANQFSLDDFDD
+383 SDAANPFSLDDFDD
-397 PDEEDTDSSDEPEK
+397 TDKEDTDSSDEPEK
-411 PEEHEEPDNVPEKE
+411 PEEYEEPDDVPEE
-425 IKPVEEPVD
+425 EAEPIEEPVE

-439 PEENPAEENT
+439 PADENP
-449 DNASKGLEES
+449 DNASEIQEEPE
-459 GESSDDEEDDDG
+459 ESSDDEDDDDDG

>member
-43 EELQKGLENC
+43 EELEKGLENC

-141 REQSENEQFIDYEN
+141 REQSEDEQFCDYEN

-225 MKEQQSDEPE
+225 MKEQQ
-235 NVNEQAKAAPVD
+235 
-247 EESNKETGDED
+247 
-258 SQTEESEAESEHVED
+258 
-273 EADDSEEQQNE
+273 NE

-293 EEPKDIEEQQAESE
+293 EEPKDIGEQQAESE
-307 MPEEDGEEFE
+307 MPEEDGEELE
-317 ECQQEGAS
+317 ECQNEGFSDDDSEAS
-325 DDSSKASASTEANN
+325 DSSEPNN

-346 DDEDKDFMNMPAGVD
+346 DDEDEDFMDMPAGVD
-361 AESDESDDADVDN
+361 NEKNE
-374 TDDSANESN
+374 DSADENT
-383 SDAANQFSLDDFDD
+383 SDAADPFSLDDFDN
-397 PDEEDTDSSDEPEK
+397 PDEEDTDSSDKPEK
-411 PEEHEEPDNVPEKE
+411 PEEHEEPDDVPEKE
-425 IKPVEEPVD
+425 TKPVEEPVD

-439 PEENPAEENT
+439 PAENPAEENT
-449 DNASKGLEES
+449 DNASKVLEES
-459 GESSDDEEDDDG
+459 GENSDDEEDDDG

>member
-7 TVAGRNSAGKSLIA
+7 TVAGRNGAGKSIIA

-43 EELQKGLENC
+43 EELEKGLENC

-104 ERCGSRYKLLQFYI
+104 ERCGSRYKILQFYI

-141 REQSENEQFIDYEN
+141 REQSEDEQFCDYEN

-165 NWDIDTAVKTMLG
+165 NWDVDAAVKTMLG

-187 IEARQKQADEEFEK
+187 IEARQKQAEEEFEK

-213 APADKQADEQAG
+213 APADEQAG
-225 MKEQQSDEPE
+225 MKEQQEEEPKAEDEQTDDVP
-235 NVNEQAKAAPVD
+235 AD
-247 EESNKETGDED
+247 EVPDKEAGDKNCQEEAED
-258 SQTEESEAESEHVED
+258 EQTEE
-273 EADDSEEQQNE
+273 
-284 EPETEKLPA
+284 P
-293 EEPKDIEEQQAESE
+293 
-307 MPEEDGEEFE
+307 
-317 ECQQEGAS
+317 
-325 DDSSKASASTEANN
+325 
-339 DPFSLDF
+339 
-346 DDEDKDFMNMPAGVD
+346 
-361 AESDESDDADVDN
+361 
-374 TDDSANESN
+374 
-383 SDAANQFSLDDFDD
+383 
-397 PDEEDTDSSDEPEK
+397 
-411 PEEHEEPDNVPEKE
+411 
-425 IKPVEEPVD
+425 
-434 ESTSE
+434 
-439 PEENPAEENT
+439 
-449 DNASKGLEES
+449 
-459 GESSDDEEDDDG
+459 
-471 EAILID
+471 